1 MFKFIFGACC
11 SFYVILFS
19 AFPAHAGIV
28 VGGTRF
34 IFNGDQDSISF
45 QVKNTSTNLYLVQT
59 KIFSGIDSEGNNNA
73 HDKAHEVPFVA
84 TPMLFRL
91 KPLHDNYVRILK
103 VPGQLPQDRETLF
116 WLTIAGIPA
125 SQDAKENNTVQIAV
139 RNKMKLFY
147 RPKNLPGNRLC

>member
-1 MFKFIFGACC
+1 MFKFISGTCC
-11 SFYVILFS
+11 SIYVILFCV
-19 AFPAHAGIV
+19 FPAHAGIV

-45 QVKNTSTNLYLVQT
+45 QVKNTSANVYLVQT
-59 KIFSGIDSEGNNNA
+59 KIFSGNDDEGNNNA
-73 HDKAHEVPFVA
+73 HDKVHEVPFIA

-91 KPLHDNYVRILK
+91 KPLRDNYVRILK

-125 SQDAKENNTVQIAV
+125 SQMLKKIILY
-139 RNKMKLFY
+139 K
-147 RPKNLPGNRLC
+147 